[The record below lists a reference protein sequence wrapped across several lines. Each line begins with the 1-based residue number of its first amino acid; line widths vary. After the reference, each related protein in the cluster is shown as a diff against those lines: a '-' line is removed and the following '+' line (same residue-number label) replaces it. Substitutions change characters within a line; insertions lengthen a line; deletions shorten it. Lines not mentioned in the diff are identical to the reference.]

1 MNKIKMLKNDFFKAL
16 KGYIF
21 DLLKESLPQGAVYHN
36 FNHSL
41 FVAKAANKIA
51 KAEKISEDELEIL
64 LTAAWFHDAGYINTT
79 ESHKE
84 KSKEIA
90 KKYLSKNGFSKDK
103 ISQVLGLIDAT
114 MMPQNPKNKLEKII
128 CDADLYHLGGENFT
142 KKTNLLRSEL
152 EQLCNE
158 TYTDLD
164 WLKKNDSFIAEHSYF
179 TNYAF
184 ERLNEQKTL
193 NKLQIK
199 KEIHKLIEKKE
210 VQEKK
215 FKLKSEEIKRKK
227 RKDERPERGIETLF
241 RVTLTNHIKLSDI
254 ADTKANN
261 LVAVCAI
268 TLSVTLSTLFPKL
281 DKADNLYLVYPT
293 ILFLLVSTAT
303 MILSILS
310 TRPRVTSSS
319 FTKEDVK
326 KRKVN
331 LLFFGNFNKMSLENF
346 QEGITDL
353 MGDRDYLYKS
363 LMKDLYFL
371 GVVLEKKYKTLR
383 IAYTF
388 FMVGMLVS
396 VLTFIIA
403 FLLMNSDKV

>member
-1 MNKIKMLKNDFFKAL
+1 MNNIKMLKNDFFKDL

-21 DLLKESLPQGAVYHN
+21 DLLKESLPQGAVCHN

-41 FVAKAANKIA
+41 FVVKAANKIA
-51 KAEKISEDELEIL
+51 EAEKISEDELEIL
-64 LTAAWFHDAGYINTT
+64 LTAAWFHDTGYIHAT
-79 ESHKE
+79 ESHEE

-90 KKYLSKNGFSKDK
+90 EKYLNKKEFSKDK
-103 ISQVLGLIDAT
+103 IIQVLDLIDAT
-114 MMPQNPKNKLEKII
+114 VMPQTPKNKLEEII
-128 CDADLYHLGGENFT
+128 CDADLYHLGGEDFS

-179 TNYAF
+179 TDYAF

-199 KEIHKLIEKKE
+199 KGIRKLIEKKE
-210 VQEKK
+210 EGEKK
-215 FKLKSEEIKRKK
+215 FKLKGEEITRKK

-254 ADTKANN
+254 ADAKANN
-261 LVAVCAI
+261 LIAVCAI

-281 DKADNLYLVYPT
+281 DKADNYYLIYPT
-293 ILFLLVSTAT
+293 ILFLLVSTVT
-303 MILSILS
+303 MTLLILS
-310 TRPRVTSSS
+310 TRPKVTSES

-326 KRKVN
+326 KRRVN

-346 QEGITDL
+346 QDGMADL

-371 GVVLEKKYKTLR
+371 GAVLEKKYKILR
-383 IAYTF
+383 TAYTF
-388 FMVGMLVS
+388 FMYGMLVS
-396 VLTFIIA
+396 VLTFIIS
-403 FLLMNSDKV
+403 FMLMKSVEI